1 KVLMLS
7 IQKHRF
13 AIPMANIEQILSIPV
28 DKILHDSN
36 DSTSKS
42 IVIDNNPVPLIDL
55 RDFLKFSSSNTDSIQ
70 EEETGNNSLNQSEHV
85 VLWRKGTRNIGFL
98 VNDLLGERDVVI
110 KPINDFLSQVGTFSG
125 ATILEGGQVVLI
137 IDPMN
142 FLETRI
148 NA

>member
-1 KVLMLS
+1 
-7 IQKHRF
+7 
-13 AIPMANIEQILSIPV
+13 MA
-28 DKILHDSN
+28 
-36 DSTSKS
+36 
-42 IVIDNNPVPLIDL
+42 PVPLVDL
-55 RDFLKFSSSNTDSIQ
+55 RDFLKFDSSATSTIQ
-70 EEETGNNSLNQSEHV
+70 EKKNATNNLKQHELV

-110 KPINDFLSQVGTFSG
+110 KPINEFLSQVGTFSG

-142 FLETRI
+142 FLETKI

>member
-1 KVLMLS
+1 M
-7 IQKHRF
+7 IQ
-13 AIPMANIEQILSIPV
+13 IIVYQ
-28 DKILHDSN
+28 
-36 DSTSKS
+36 KS
-42 IVIDNNPVPLIDL
+42 IVVDNTPVPLIDL
-55 RDFLKFSSSNTDSIQ
+55 RDFLKFNSSKMSAIQ
-70 EEETGNNSLNQSEHV
+70 EKVALKSHVKQHELV